1 MRKCDIPT
9 NKLVGDDSGAKKGA
23 VVFIFRFPFQREK
36 APSCRC
42 VELQKRDRRGHHF
55 SAAAKTTTS
64 PSSSLSFATLE
75 YEVFVCL
82 VT

>member
-1 MRKCDIPT
+1 MIFGQIKWPEMIAVRKRCVCVYFQVSLPT
-9 NKLVGDDSGAKKGA
+9 RKSSELSLCRVAKK
-23 VVFIFRFPFQREK
+23 
-36 APSCRC
+36 S
-42 VELQKRDRRGHHF
+42 DRRGHHF